1 MNAILLRLREPST
14 YAGLSVLLGM
24 FGVSVAPEA
33 FQAIVQIATGVAAL
47 AAIILREPRR

>member
-24 FGVSVAPEA
+24 FGISIAPEA
-33 FQAIVQIATGVAAL
+33 FQAVVQIATGAAAL
-47 AAIILREPRR
+47 AAILLREKGR

>member
-24 FGVSVAPEA
+24 FGVSIAPEA
-33 FQAIVQIATGVAAL
+33 FQAVVQIATGGAAL
-47 AAIILREPRR
+47 VAILLREKGR